1 MSWLYVAASVCLPVV
16 IVVLYWAWRHWRDQ
30 GNLVAF
36 ELPITV
42 TTSSTSYH
50 QDGDVFFYSDGHLL
64 FLNGNRAYPDG
75 VKIDY
80 AEEDG
85 LQATRARGLGEILH
99 IRRPDGIVQK
109 YRYVA
114 GVWYKLV
121 PCEQKHGVLHEAIRL
136 LRHHGLSCLRQL
148 VTMLLILAIL
158 LGLFA
163 AFIWYGS
170 SEPGSE
176 DPIPV
181 YRPNEVESPP
191 IVLTPEV
198 ASYVGSI
205 AFLDDGSTLVAT
217 GGEYITW
224 WDIQSLKRKRT
235 EEAPGQIP
243 PALTFIAAS
252 PSARLDG
259 RIACVADG
267 DVLLWDDAQRWIRR
281 PEPVPAPL
289 PPDYGSRAPELWV
302 ELPVRESRAT
312 VSALAYSPD
321 GQLIAT
327 AGGDYGDVLGT
338 VELLRADDLTS
349 VARFQQPGP
358 CSSVAFSYDGTTLA
372 AATSDER
379 VHLFD
384 VQARRLTGTLE
395 PPRGPSQWVGN
406 AGVAIALS
414 PVSGDLATAGM
425 ECKVHLWDINSRSHR
440 DKVDLKGRVTSLCF
454 APDGRHI
461 AAICSNGLCDQLL
474 LLDMNTK
481 AVVAAVTPQV
491 SCTACAFSPDGEL
504 ICVSGLHRI
513 QLFRVS
519 ELPALLKRDA
529 NEI

>member
-1 MSWLYVAASVCLPVV
+1 MVISKKTVA
-16 IVVLYWAWRHWRDQ
+16 I
-30 GNLVAF
+30 
-36 ELPITV
+36 ELPMTGSSDSSPRCRVDDVVFMPNGTV
-42 TTSSTSYH
+42 HFANLDRVYH
-50 QDGDVFFYSDGHLL
+50 DCTPVRYEEEHGLKARRKQGIGKVL
-64 FLNGNRAYPDG
+64 F
-75 VKIDY
+75 
-80 AEEDG
+80 
-85 LQATRARGLGEILH
+85 
-99 IRRPDGIVQK
+99 IRRPDRIVQK
-109 YRYVA
+109 YQYV
-114 GVWYKLV
+114 GGIWFQLV
-121 PCEQKHGVLHEAIRL
+121 PSEYEPGIFHEAIRL
-136 LRHHGLSCLRQL
+136 LRHHGPSCARQFAALLL
-148 VTMLLILAIL
+148 VLGVF

-163 AFIWYGS
+163 AYIWYGS
-170 SEPGSE
+170 SESSPE
-176 DPIPV
+176 APIPV

-198 ASYVGSI
+198 ASYVGGI

-224 WDIQSLKRKRT
+224 WDTRSVKRKRT

-252 PSARLDG
+252 PSARLNG

-302 ELPVRESRAT
+302 EPPVRESTFT
-312 VSALAYSPD
+312 VTALAYSPD

-349 VARFQQPGP
+349 IAKFQQPGP

-384 VQARRLTGTLE
+384 VQTRRLTGTLE

-406 AGVAIALS
+406 AEVAIALS

-440 DKVDLKGRVTSLCF
+440 EKVDVKGRITSLCF

-474 LLDMNTK
+474 LVDMNTK
-481 AVVAAVTPQV
+481 AVVAAVTPHV
-491 SCTACAFSPDGEL
+491 SSTMCKFSPDGQF

-513 QLFRVS
+513 QLFRFADV
-519 ELPALLKRDA
+519 LKQSKLHTQENQTKYGR
-529 NEI
+529 